1 VRGEVIGRSLVLG
14 LLLGAAG
21 VTAIAAAADRCA
33 ECVTAGAASETLRV
47 PPGTPLAG
55 YGAMKRRLLFPDV
68 FDRYAH
74 AFWFKPSLG
83 ERDRLVTRALVL
95 EAGATRLAWVALD
108 LIAVDGTFV
117 QAVQDRLAR
126 AGVPAAALV
135 VSASHT
141 HSGPGAFMDSAVMGF
156 VAVDRLDAEVRDVL
170 VASAVSAIRQA
181 DRARAPALAAATSVS
196 APAVTASR
204 LGKPLD
210 PEIVV
215 LKLTT
220 LSGSPLALVWNF
232 AIHGTMLSASNRRLS
247 GDVMGVASARLEQ
260 KLGVPALFVN
270 GAVGDVSP
278 ARHGEAA
285 MVETAAALAAAVEA
299 GWTQARPV
307 PVTTLQ
313 VAERRVR
320 LPAAAVSLERCLGSW
335 VPGFFAVPLGS
346 AMPRAVSLVAAALGD
361 TAWVTFPGELQ
372 TALGQ
377 TIKREA
383 HARFASVVVAGVS
396 NDYLGY
402 FTSRADAR
410 SGKYVACATVY
421 GPPVGRCLTEAA
433 IDALRGLRPESGAAP
448 RTAST
453 CDPGTESR

>member
-1 VRGEVIGRSLVLG
+1 MIGRSVVLG
-14 LLLGAAG
+14 LLLAGAG
-21 VTAIAAAADRCA
+21 TTAIATAAERCA
-33 ECVTAGAASETLRV
+33 ECVTAGAASDTLRV

-68 FDRYAH
+68 FHRHAH
-74 AFWFKPSLG
+74 AFWFKPATG
-83 ERDRLVTRALVL
+83 QRDPLVTRALVL
-95 EAGATRLAWVALD
+95 ETGATRLAWVTLD
-108 LIAVDGTFV
+108 LVAVDGAFV
-117 QAVQDRLAR
+117 YAVQEALAR

-141 HSGPGAFMDSAVMGF
+141 HSGPGAFMDSRVAGF
-156 VAVDRLDAEVRDVL
+156 VAVDRFDPAVRDAL
-170 VASAVSAIRQA
+170 VASAVAAIRQA

-196 APAVTASR
+196 APALTVSR
-204 LGKPLD
+204 LGRPLD

-220 LSGSPLALVWNF
+220 LGGSPLALLWNY
-232 AIHGTMLSASNRRLS
+232 AIHGTMLSAGNLRLS

-299 GWTQARPV
+299 GWRQARPS
-307 PVTTLQ
+307 PVTTLR
-313 VAERRVR
+313 VAERSVR
-320 LPAAAVSLERCLGSW
+320 LPAAALSLERCLGHW

-372 TALGQ
+372 TSLGQ
-377 TIKREA
+377 AIKREA
-383 HARFASVVVAGVS
+383 HTRVASVIVAGLS

-402 FTSRADAR
+402 FTAREDAR

-421 GPPVGRCLTEAA
+421 SQSAGHCLIEAA
-433 IDALRGLRPESGAAP
+433 TDLLRGLGPASGS
-448 RTAST
+448 TAGGATT
-453 CDPGTESR
+453 CDSGTPAR